1 MARTKKTEVSEAME
15 TQTTEKVADIVKK
28 QIKAATKAKG
38 SALNREELTKAC
50 LTDPDMVDEHGVFMG
65 EDYAK
70 ILKKPHA
77 AEELDRIAN
86 MYQYDPVKEKMIIRV
101 YFIDCLLAVAPGN
114 PEMKASHITKMSMDA
129 MSRDQEIM
137 LAGAQQVIDKERERF
152 ETIDGRLV
160 WSAHRW
166 MAYLRDRANCIA
178 SVGDSKT
185 SEASNLKAN
194 VLNRISFTRKFYPIT
209 LPAGGKLGHCDR
221 SMPGDNYNRATSI
234 KSSEKAPIGT
244 TTYFVVQ
251 LENRV
256 VCGKEKDKKVGT
268 REVIREALNNGVSK
282 GTGGWRGSG
291 VSWGTFLWEEIDEKG
306 VVLDGNTYK
315 YLGCTSNEP
324 EFKECFYEFAN
335 NHIYTED
342 NELEFQL

>member
-1 MARTKKTEVSEAME
+1 MGRPRKNAAPEEAVKT
-15 TQTTEKVADIVKK
+15 TTSTEKEPKVADRVAKEIASAKK
-28 QIKAATKAKG
+28 ANGGK
-38 SALNREELTKAC
+38 ELTREQLTEAC
-50 LTDPDMVDEHGVFMG
+50 MTPKDMIDENGIFMG
-65 EDYAK
+65 EDYQS
-70 ILKKPHA
+70 IIKKPNGLKLI
-77 AEELDRIAN
+77 EGMKNRTK
-86 MYQYDPVKEKMIIRV
+86 YDPNKESMWVRV
-101 YFIDCLLAVAPGN
+101 YFTNTLLAVAPGN

-244 TTYFVVQ
+244 TTYFVIQ

-256 VCGKEKDKKVGT
+256 VCGKEKDKKVAYDYRGT
-268 REVIREALNNGVSK
+268 HTR
-282 GTGGWRGSG
+282 
-291 VSWGTFLWEEIDEKG
+291 
-306 VVLDGNTYK
+306 
-315 YLGCTSNEP
+315 
-324 EFKECFYEFAN
+324 
-335 NHIYTED
+335 YT
-342 NELEFQL
+342 LIATA